1 MGLTVDYKQ
10 TRAVQACVSDDGKC
24 NRHNRTAR
32 VVDLSMSGNLPPV
45 LNMDFV
51 VVKTVHS

>member
-1 MGLTVDYKQ
+1 VDYKQ
-10 TRAVQACVSDDGKC
+10 TRAVQACVADDGKC

-32 VVDLSMSGNLPPV
+32 VVELSMSGSLSPV